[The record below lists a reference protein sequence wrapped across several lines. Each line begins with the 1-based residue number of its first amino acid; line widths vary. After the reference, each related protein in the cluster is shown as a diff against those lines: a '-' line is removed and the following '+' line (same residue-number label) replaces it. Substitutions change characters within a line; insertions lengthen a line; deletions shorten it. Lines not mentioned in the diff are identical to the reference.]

1 MYLKNLTLRGFKT
14 FADKTTMEFEQSP
27 AITAIVGPNGCGKS
41 NVVDALRFVI
51 GEQSMKEMRGEF
63 LSQVIFA
70 GSTARKALS
79 VAEVS
84 ILLDNSDGKLKTDY
98 SEVMIRRR
106 VFRSGESEFYI
117 NKNLCRL
124 RDIKELFLDTG
135 ISLGAYSIVSQGQ
148 IDAILSSKPED
159 RRALFEEAASIGKYK
174 FKKKA
179 AERRLIS
186 TEQNLLRINDLRG
199 EIKENIASLEIQ
211 AAKAKEYKEIKESLK
226 ILEIGLSKKQ
236 VKYLS
241 EKKDAYLVR
250 IEELRNKTMGVEEG
264 TLREEEEK
272 NALKNLLKELESS
285 MEEIRLKMDMT
296 RKNIEDSRSGLS
308 VGNERLAQ
316 LSERIEFLKLEK
328 QRVENILI
336 TKYEELTKLGYVKES
351 NQEVLFPG
359 APKRSIDEVKKDIE
373 KEKNDIR
380 ALIRSYAESINALE
394 KEASSLTRVIQ
405 DSKNKIS
412 VGKERVIQLSER
424 LQQLSSEKIR
434 IQSTLEIKE
443 KKLQSDINELA
454 EYDNKYGQARKY
466 LDDAKITFDD
476 ICKRIEESIRG
487 WNNLKNPI
495 HQREMDISSRKHSL
509 AEIELGLRFA
519 NESLSKD
526 KSFLD
531 NLTGL
536 KDDIAFFES
545 EISKADIFQELKE
558 RISERKNIIYKKLD
572 VEIEIINKSVSEK
585 KLEVDKMQRK
595 WDEETNA
602 LNGLETTTKEMTEQ
616 FMQLEKKM
624 KELTSEKEKA
634 IEHLAETRTIYTNF
648 ENTSKQRNQEIADL
662 KKELVSLQSDIIAKG
677 KEIESIQIRIGE
689 TESDNEQNE
698 KNLPSITEMLSTKEA
713 ALNDIRSKSLAEQ
726 EKSKIFDR
734 ITEIDHDLKSK
745 TREIETI
752 ETRLV
757 STSAEVE
764 KLQIGLPSMLEEE
777 NSLSAEL
784 QKMFQ
789 KRSVEQN
796 KLEILEEKIKSI
808 SNEDRY
814 LRELLSKEEISLAKV
829 EGELGSIEA
838 VMSQEYQLTVADVLI
853 SEIEEPSSTSK
864 AKEEVERSK
873 SALLEIGPVN
883 LLAVEEYEVAKGRME
898 FIDNQYNDL
907 VSARENLNSLIRE
920 LDSEA
925 VGRFVQTIEEVN
937 KHFSELF
944 STLFE
949 GGEAKIE
956 LGEGDPLE
964 CGIEI
969 TAKPSGKK
977 WLSLS
982 LMSGGEKA
990 LTAISILFALMK
1002 VNPGPFC
1009 FMDEVDAA
1017 LDEINTIRFTKLLKD
1032 FAQHT
1037 QIVVITHSKRTMSA
1051 ANTMYGVTM
1060 EEPGI
1065 SKLVSMKLVK
1075 VAD

>member
-1 MYLKNLTLRGFKT
+1 LYLKNLTLRGFKT